1 MDAIT
6 GAGALTLAG
15 CLIILLGRYMLMR
28 GRKLSANG
36 IKTEGVIIDLRSN
49 TDGRF
54 PVVKFNTL
62 SGDEIIRESNYSAG
76 DERVGSKVKIVYDP
90 DNPESFMINGM
101 GGEAIG
107 PVVILIGALMIVGA
121 LIVLILYFFKKH

>member
-6 GAGALTLAG
+6 GAGVLTLAG
-15 CLIILLGRYMLMR
+15 CLVILIGRYLFIR

-36 IKTEGVIIDLRSN
+36 IKTEGVVIDLRINS
-49 TDGRF
+49 DGRF

-62 SGDEIIRESNYSAG
+62 NGDEIIRESNYSAG
-76 DERVGSKVKIVYDP
+76 NERVGGKVKIIYDP

-101 GGEAIG
+101 GGEVIG
-107 PVVILIGALMIVGA
+107 PVVILLGAFMIFG
-121 LIVLILYFFKKH
+121 VL